1 LDPDKTQRVPVQ
13 IDFVAVLI
21 IEDGAAADQAGMLV
35 SIRKA
40 IFASFSRI
48 PYIASVEAIRVREV
62 MPEMK
67 TGRTQ

>member
-1 LDPDKTQRVPVQ
+1 MDPDKTQRVPVQ
-13 IDFVAVLI
+13 IDFVAVFI
-21 IEDGAAADQAGMLV
+21 IEDDAAKEQEAMLA
-35 SIRKA
+35 SIQKA
-40 IFASFSRI
+40 ILASFARI

>member
-1 LDPDKTQRVPVQ
+1 LDPDKIQRVPVQ

-40 IFASFSRI
+40 ILASFSRI

-62 MPEMK
+62 EPAIQ
-67 TGRTQ
+67 TRRTQ